1 MRFFIGSFQTEQCK
15 ISMNVVITEL
25 IKDRET
31 GRRHVKLQ
39 KNRSNIIENKKQ

>member
-1 MRFFIGSFQTEQCK
+1 
-15 ISMNVVITEL
+15 MNVVITEL

-39 KNRSNIIENKKQ
+39 KNRSNIIENKKQWATMDGLLLVLMTKV